1 MRKHLSLY
9 YKSFDGSKCSEM
21 DRKLNEC
28 FNEYG
33 YNMESN
39 RKKTISLDE
48 VSCKSGP
55 NCLCKHKNQ
64 SKK

>member
-1 MRKHLSLY
+1 MRKHISLY
-9 YKSFDGSKCSEM
+9 YKSFDGNNASEM

-33 YNMESN
+33 YNMEST
-39 RKKTISLDE
+39 RKRTISLDE

-55 NCLCKHKNQ
+55 NCLGRSKNKN
-64 SKK
+64 KK